1 MVYGKGRFDLPET
14 YFLSLMKTH
23 GESLDEELLNAL
35 FVEVG
40 GIVNSRLL
48 MVETIND
55 VNSEAA
61 LSL

>member
-1 MVYGKGRFDLPET
+1 MPET

>member
-1 MVYGKGRFDLPET
+1 MPET

-23 GESLDEELLNAL
+23 GVSLDEELLNAL